1 MLIKSRGIYC
11 RYLKRILDI
20 FFALIFLPIV
30 IFCILFLGMW
40 IYFEDRGPIF
50 YNAYRIGR
58 YGKAFKM
65 FKLRTMIVNAPDI
78 RLADGYTYNGDDD
91 TRITQVGH
99 ILRKTSIDELP
110 QIINVL
116 LGNMSFIGP
125 RPDTV
130 DWLDRYSEE
139 ERSILTI
146 RPGITGYSQAYFR
159 NSVDGV
165 TKLKNDIY
173 YIENESF
180 ILDIKILF
188 KTIKTVFLH
197 QNINVDQSRLK
208 N

>member
-1 MLIKSRGIYC
+1 
-11 RYLKRILDI
+11 
-20 FFALIFLPIV
+20 
-30 IFCILFLGMW
+30 
-40 IYFEDRGPIF
+40 
-50 YNAYRIGR
+50 
-58 YGKAFKM
+58 
-65 FKLRTMIVNAPDI
+65 MIVNAPDI
-78 RLADGYTYNGDDD
+78 RLADGSTYNGDDD